1 LSASSVYLDSSALVK
16 LVVQEPE
23 SDALLAWIDTSMRLS
38 TCGLARTEVVR
49 AVMGDGEAVHARARE
64 VIRRLDVIALD
75 DSLLDVAALLEPS
88 SMRTLDAIHVA
99 AALAL
104 GDDLLALVAYD
115 RRLVAAAEALGL
127 PTASPGL

>member
-1 LSASSVYLDSSALVK
+1 MYLDSSALVK
-16 LVVQEPE
+16 LVVHESE
-23 SDALLAWIDTSMRLS
+23 SDALRAWIDPSMRLA

-49 AVMGDGEAVHARARE
+49 AVMGDGEAIQARARE

-75 DSLLDVAALLEPS
+75 DSLLDSAALLEPS
-88 SMRTLDAIHVA
+88 SLRTLDAIHVA

-104 GDDLLALVAYD
+104 GDDLLAFVAYD
-115 RRLVAAAEALGL
+115 RRLVVAAEALGL

>member
-1 LSASSVYLDSSALVK
+1 MK
-16 LVVQEPE
+16 LVVQLPE
-23 SDALLAWIDTSMRLS
+23 SDALRAWIDPSMRLA

-49 AVMGDGEAVHARARE
+49 AVMGDGEAIYARARDL
-64 VIRRLDVIALD
+64 IRRLDVIALD

-88 SMRTLDAIHVA
+88 SMQTLEAIHVA

-104 GDDLLALVAYD
+104 DDDLLAFVAYD
-115 RRLVAAAEALGL
+115 RRLVVAAEALGL